1 MNTHIVFSGISPIIK
16 DLPTRVNFDGMSAEN
31 INGKESSFMKLAE
44 GAKITFRNSVFN
56 FVYNYAVAAVLH
68 VGPSE

>member
-16 DLPTRVNFDGMSAEN
+16 NLPTRVNLNWMSADN

-44 GAKITFRNSVFN
+44 GAKITFTNSVFN
-56 FVYNYAVAAVLH
+56 LVYNYVVAAVLH
-68 VGPSE
+68 AGPSE